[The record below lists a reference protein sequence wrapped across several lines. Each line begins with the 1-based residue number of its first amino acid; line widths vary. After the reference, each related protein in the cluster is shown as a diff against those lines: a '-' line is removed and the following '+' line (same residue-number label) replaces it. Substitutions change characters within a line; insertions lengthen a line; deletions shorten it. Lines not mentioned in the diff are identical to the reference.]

1 MKDLFAVLTTIAIV
15 ALFASVTHADDSKPS
30 ARLEALR
37 ALQKGSMV
45 LDYLEVASSVEDDEL
60 KPYIA
65 TYIVNGDTI
74 RIKVGVPQDAVP
86 LDAPKTAMLDKKGK

>member
-1 MKDLFAVLTTIAIV
+1 MKDMFAVLTTIVLV
-15 ALFASVTHADDSKPS
+15 ALFTSVTHADDSKPS

-37 ALQKGSMV
+37 ALQRGSMV
-45 LDYLEVASSVEDDEL
+45 LDYLEVASSVEEDEL

-74 RIKVGVPQDAVP
+74 HIQVGVPQDAVP
-86 LDAPKTAMLDKKGK
+86 FDAPKTAMLDKKSN

>member
-1 MKDLFAVLTTIAIV
+1 MKDLFAVLTTVVLV
-15 ALFASVTHADDSKPS
+15 ALFVSVTHADDNKPS

-45 LDYLEVASSVEDDEL
+45 LDYLEVASSVADDEL

-65 TYIVNGDTI
+65 TYVVNGDTI
-74 RIKVGVPQDAVP
+74 RIKIGVPQDAVP
-86 LDAPKTAMLDKKGK
+86 LDAPKTAMLDKSK

>member
-1 MKDLFAVLTTIAIV
+1 MKDLFAVLTTVVLV
-15 ALFASVTHADDSKPS
+15 ALFASVTHADATKPS

-60 KPYIA
+60 KPYTA
-65 TYIVNGDTI
+65 TYVVNGDTI
-74 RIKVGVPQDAVP
+74 RIKIGVPHDAVP
-86 LDAPKTAMLDKKGK
+86 LDAPKTAMLDKSK

>member
-1 MKDLFAVLTTIAIV
+1 MKDLFAVLTTVVLV
-15 ALFASVTHADDSKPS
+15 ALFASVTTHANDNKPS

-86 LDAPKTAMLDKKGK
+86 LDAPKTAMLDKSK